1 MKAQGDQSHPRLVAD
16 THKKGGERRGY
27 KEEEEE
33 ERRGRIR
40 KRVSNLQEATTRP
53 DSQRLLPWP
62 ADGKC
67 WGPFTDPVY
76 TILARKGGGYV
87 GARGNG
93 REMGRRAVGEEEEYV
108 TDCSCGPE
116 YCQCVFSPIAASA
129 SQISWFCISKHSI
142 LIRVCRISTVEQ

>member
-27 KEEEEE
+27 KEEEE
-33 ERRGRIR
+33 RHGRILR
-40 KRVSNLQEATTRP
+40 RVSNLQEATTRP

-76 TILARKGGGYV
+76 TILARKGGGDMS
-87 GARGNG
+87 G
-93 REMGRRAVGEEEEYV
+93 REEMEEKWEE
-108 TDCSCGPE
+108 G
-116 YCQCVFSPIAASA
+116 
-129 SQISWFCISKHSI
+129 
-142 LIRVCRISTVEQ
+142 L